1 MENNENRQNEELQ
14 FSNQDHT
21 LDSDNT
27 TVRKTRIKHKRGPR
41 KKKEKKTMSK
51 NTKKRI
57 FITLGSVV
65 GVVAAV
71 YLGGAFYFHSH
82 FYPHTTINGSDF
94 SWKSVASAEEHM
106 KNQVESYTLTLKEK
120 NGQTEEISGQDID
133 VIYKKNHALEKV

>member
-27 TVRKTRIKHKRGPR
+27 TVRKTRIKHKRRPR

-65 GVVAAV
+65 GVVAEPFIFTV
-71 YLGGAFYFHSH
+71 IFIRTRRSMGAISH
-82 FYPHTTINGSDF
+82 GR
-94 SWKSVASAEEHM
+94 
-106 KNQVESYTLTLKEK
+106 
-120 NGQTEEISGQDID
+120 
-133 VIYKKNHALEKV
+133 ALRVQRSI